1 MIDSP
6 GDYDPVR
13 ETEALIRSAAE
24 YVRISPDLHPRVVE
38 AARLN
43 RREFRAR
50 RIIRH
55 TAIAVAVLAWSV
67 ITIIGR
73 MNGTYMN
80 QQLPITATG
89 AFSISGRVANSGGED
104 WTLVNAFTELR
115 DKQADVLRF

>member
-1 MIDSP
+1 MIDTD

-13 ETEALIRSAAE
+13 ETEALIRSAAQ
-24 YVRISPDLHPRVVE
+24 YMRISSDLRPRVVE
-38 AARLN
+38 SARLN

-55 TAIAVAVLAWSV
+55 TALAVSVLAWSV
-67 ITIIGR
+67 ITSIGR
-73 MNGTYMN
+73 MDGSYMN

-89 AFSISGRVANSGGED
+89 AFSISCRVANTGED